1 MSELSDVVEQVRRK
15 VARYGKTGVNE
26 QNTKATL
33 IQPLL
38 RALGW
43 DVEDLDDV
51 HLEYRQ
57 KGKDKPVDYAL
68 LLLRSPCLFL
78 EAKSLGEPLDDRKW
92 ANQVMGYASVAGV
105 QWVVLTDGD
114 EYRIY
119 NSHATVPVEEK
130 LFRKVRLSD
139 ESTPPEKTL
148 WLLSKEQM
156 QERQINRLWD
166 AHFVDRQVKAV
177 LRQLIATDHE
187 PDASFVRFMAKRL
200 PTLSPA
206 EIRLGLR
213 RLDVQITCP
222 LTDELPPLPTE
233 SNARSSQRRRKAK
246 KSAGRT
252 RTRDKS
258 HAGISLA
265 SLLESGLISAP
276 LQLFRKYKGQKLEA
290 TLKLNGTIE
299 FRGQEHSSCSAAA
312 AAARGAVIGGAPPTN
327 GWTFW
332 QFRTSDGKVSQLNGP
347 RAAFLN
353 RERG

>member
-1 MSELSDVVEQVRRK
+1 VNELSDVIDQVRRK
-15 VARYGKTGVNE
+15 IARYGKNGVNE

-78 EAKSLGEPLDDRKW
+78 EAKSLGESLDDRKW

-130 LFRKVRLSD
+130 LFRKVRISD
-139 ESTPPEKTL
+139 ESTPPEGTL

-166 AHFVDRQVKAV
+166 AHFVDRQVKAA
-177 LRQLIATDHE
+177 LRQLIASDHE
-187 PDASFVRFMAKRL
+187 PDSAFVRFMAKRL
-200 PTLSPA
+200 PTLTA
-206 EIRLGLR
+206 GEIRSGLR
-213 RLDVQITCP
+213 RLDVQIACP
-222 LTDELPPLPTE
+222 LTDELPPLP
-233 SNARSSQRRRKAK
+233 SVPDNKIADRKK
-246 KSAGRT
+246 KTKQTQIRPRA
-252 RTRDKS
+252 RDKS
-258 HAGISLA
+258 HASISLA
-265 SLLESGLISAP
+265 SLLESGLISSP
-276 LQLFRKYKGQKLEA
+276 LQLFRKYKGQRLEA
-290 TLKLNGTIE
+290 TLRENGTIE
-299 FRGQEHSSCSAAA
+299 FRGQQYNSCS
-312 AAARGAVIGGAPPTN
+312 AAARGAVIGGMPPTN

-332 QFRTSDGKVSQLNGP
+332 QYRTPDGKVVQLNQP
-347 RAAFLN
+347 
-353 RERG
+353 RERFSSRDPG